1 MKKTNIPI
9 LLFIILASTS
19 IGICYYKYILNNN
32 FTILEDDDGP
42 LE

>member
-1 MKKTNIPI
+1 MKKTHIPI

-19 IGICYYKYILNNN
+19 IGICYYKYILHKD
-32 FTILEDDDGP
+32 FVIIEDENGP